1 MVGDVSG
8 RVSVVG
14 GVNVRCVGGVNVRC
28 VGVVFGCRQM

>member
-1 MVGDVSG
+1 MGGDVSG

-14 GVNVRCVGGVNVRC
+14 GVNVTC